1 MGIPVLVADDDPISR
16 MVIGGC
22 LEQWGFRPVVVADGG
37 EALGILLGSD
47 APRIAI
53 LDWMMPGCSGV
64 EICAALQKRQG
75 PFIYRILLTSRSNK
89 EDLTYALDNGAHLFL
104 SKPVDPEILHSN
116 LKVGRRLIETDD
128 ALIRMERVA
137 AVGTLA
143 GGIAHQ
149 YNNMN
154 AGLTS
159 YLDLLLGCAETTPAQ
174 RQLLQKMERICQR
187 MRDITQMMVG
197 FTDASATVPVP
208 VGLHELAALVLDL
221 ERDKIAQDGIR
232 LETDLQPVPAI
243 ALEKNNLMQAML
255 HLLVNARQAL
265 LGRTGGCIR
274 LSTGSNDSASAS
286 NGGEIFFRVE
296 DNGCGIPQARL
307 RDLFTPFF
315 SLKGEHADSDS
326 PQSGHRGYGL
336 GLCVADN
343 IVRRH
348 RGRIVAN
355 SREGEGSSFTIFL
368 PRS

>member
-1 MGIPVLVADDDPISR
+1 MSTSVLIADDDPISR

-22 LEQWGFRPVVVADGG
+22 LEQWGFRPVEVTDGS
-37 EALGILLGSD
+37 EALKILSTPD

-53 LDWMMPGCSGV
+53 LDWMMPGFSGV
-64 EICAALQKRQG
+64 DICAELQKRQG

-104 SKPVDPEILHSN
+104 TKPVDPEVLHSN
-116 LKVGRRLIETDD
+116 LKVGQRLIETDD

-159 YLDLLLGCAETTPAQ
+159 YLELLLNNPETTTGQ
-174 RQLLQKMERICQR
+174 RTLLQKMDRICRR
-187 MRDITQMMVG
+187 MQDITAMMMD
-197 FTDASATVPVP
+197 FTAAASSEPVP
-208 VGLHELAALVLDL
+208 SALNDLAELVIDL
-221 ERDKIAQDGIR
+221 ERDKLAPDGIR
-232 LETDLQPVPAI
+232 LLTDLLQVPPLP
-243 ALEKNNLMQAML
+243 LEKNNLMQAML
-255 HLLVNARQAL
+255 HLLVNARHAL
-265 LGRTGGCIR
+265 AGKTGGQILIATGQ
-274 LSTGSNDSASAS
+274 LS
-286 NGGEIFFRVE
+286 GEVFFQVV
-296 DNGCGIPQARL
+296 DNGCGIPPARQ

-315 SLKGEHADSDS
+315 SLKGEHADADS
-326 PQSGHRGYGL
+326 PQRAHRGYGL

-348 RGRIVAN
+348 GGRIEAN
-355 SREGEGSSFTIFL
+355 SRENEGSSFTIFL
-368 PRS
+368 PCP